1 MQIIWRNTKINKQKK
16 KKKKKKKGENVPTI
30 EIVEVVLV
38 QCNSV
43 EININ
48 KSLKDYILLCQINFM
63 LNC

>member
-1 MQIIWRNTKINKQKK
+1 MLARIKLLQQANYL
-16 KKKKKKKGENVPTI
+16 GEHENVPTI

-48 KSLKDYILLCQINFM
+48 KSLKHYILLCQINFM
-63 LNC
+63 LTC

>member
-1 MQIIWRNTKINKQKK
+1 MQIIWRNTKINKKK

-48 KSLKDYILLCQINFM
+48 KSLKHYILLCQINFM
-63 LNC
+63 LTC